1 MSEVLRD
8 LSNALGAIVE
18 SGGPA
23 VVRVEGRRRGP
34 SSGVV
39 WSADGVVV
47 TACHVLEREEGIEV
61 GLPDGRSLD
70 ASLVGRDPTTDVA
83 VLRVPAS
90 GLSTPA
96 WADGSA
102 LRVGHLVL
110 GLSRPGR
117 TARASLGVVSALGD
131 AWRASSGGR
140 IDRYVQTDLD
150 IHIGFSG
157 GLLVD
162 ASGLGA
168 GMNTTGL
175 MRGHSLALPLPTLKR
190 VVESLLAHGRIRR
203 GFLGIGTYPAR
214 LPAGLESRV
223 GQPTALLVVSVEPD
237 APAARA
243 GLLLGDA
250 LLSLGGQRVR
260 HPGELLAILE
270 EDRIG
275 QEVAAKIVRAG
286 EVRDVPITIGLRP

>member
-1 MSEVLRD
+1 MPDVLTD

-18 SGGPA
+18 SAGSA

-39 WSADGVVV
+39 WSPNGVVV
-47 TACHVLEREEGIEV
+47 TASHVLEREEGIEL

-83 VLRVPAS
+83 VLRAAAS
-90 GLSTPA
+90 GMAVPS

-110 GLSRPGR
+110 GLSRPGG

-131 AWRASSGGR
+131 AWRAPTGGR

-162 ASGLGA
+162 ASGRGV
-168 GMNTTGL
+168 GINTTGL
-175 MRGHSLALPLPTLKR
+175 MRGHSLALPASTLRR
-190 VVESLLAHGRIRR
+190 VVDTLLAHGRVRR

-214 LPAGLESRV
+214 LPAGLESRL
-223 GQPTALLVVSVEPD
+223 GQASALLVVSVEPEG
-237 APAARA
+237 PAARA
-243 GLLLGDA
+243 GLLLGDV
-250 LLSLGGQRVR
+250 LISLAGHAVR
-260 HPGELLAILE
+260 HPGELLAALE

-275 QEVAAKIVRAG
+275 QEVTAKIVRAG
-286 EVRDVPITIGLRP
+286 EVRELPITIGVRP